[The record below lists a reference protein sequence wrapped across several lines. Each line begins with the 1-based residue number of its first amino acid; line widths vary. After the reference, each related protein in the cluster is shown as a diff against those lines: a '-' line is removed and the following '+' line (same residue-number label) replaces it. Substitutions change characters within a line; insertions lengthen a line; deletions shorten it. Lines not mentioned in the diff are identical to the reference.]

1 MFPSH
6 KTSWYPLQLVGDN
19 YTPIIENVRTLC
31 KRMID
36 DYKTGSNLMNE
47 FPNRVQFIRYEDL
60 VSIFRQTNF
69 NKLNS
74 FLGLQDR
81 LFKEKVG
88 NGNFKWRYL
97 LQRSVIDIVDTECSR
112 VYETLGYIRLGDD
125 DLQNNNVYPFI
136 PYFLLI

>member
-1 MFPSH
+1 
-6 KTSWYPLQLVGDN
+6 
-19 YTPIIENVRTLC
+19 
-31 KRMID
+31 
-36 DYKTGSNLMNE
+36 MNE

-60 VSIFRQTNF
+60 VSNSRLTNL

-81 LFKEKVG
+81 PFKEKVG

-112 VYETLGYIRLGDD
+112 VYEILGYIRLGDD
-125 DLQNNNVYPFI
+125 DLQNDNVYPFI
-136 PYFLLI
+136 PYFLII